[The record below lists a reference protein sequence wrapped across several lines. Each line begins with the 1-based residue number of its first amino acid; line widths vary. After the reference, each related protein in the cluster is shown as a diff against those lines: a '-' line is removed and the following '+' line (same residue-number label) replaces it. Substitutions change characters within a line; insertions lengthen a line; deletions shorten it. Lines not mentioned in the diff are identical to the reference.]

1 MKISAEKVL
10 LIGTGYMAQEYA
22 KVLLALGVE
31 FTVIGRSERGC
42 VNFKEKTG
50 IDAIPGGISQ
60 YLSTVEKVSLP
71 RKAIN
76 AASIESLAGSSID
89 LLNHGVSDILLEKPG
104 ALNKE
109 EFNKLHAVSKQK
121 SANVYIAYNR
131 RFYASTLAAQK
142 MIDEDGGVSSFNFD
156 FTEWAHKIE
165 KLGLGEQVLSSWLIA
180 NSSHVIDMAFF
191 LGGKPRELSCYAGG
205 NIQWHQPGSKFY
217 GAGISETGAPF
228 SYQAD
233 WSSAGRWALYI
244 MTAKRKL
251 IFCPLEGLSVM
262 EKGSVAIKQ
271 IAIEDSLDNKFK
283 PGLYKQVERF
293 LSKQEGRLCTID
305 EHSNMFLICNRLSCL
320 TTNPRND
327 CQIYRRDS
335 LIVE

>member
-1 MKISAEKVL
+1 M
-10 LIGTGYMAQEYA
+10 
-22 KVLLALGVE
+22 
-31 FTVIGRSERGC
+31 
-42 VNFKEKTG
+42 
-50 IDAIPGGISQ
+50 
-60 YLSTVEKVSLP
+60 P

-76 AASIESLAGSSID
+76 AASIDSLAGSSID
-89 LLNHGVSDILLEKPG
+89 LLNHGVNDILLEKPG

-205 NIQWHQPGSKFY
+205 NIQWHQQGSKFY

-233 WSSAGRWALYI
+233 WTSAGRWAVNI
-244 MTAKRKL
+244 MTPKRKL

-262 EKGSVAIKQ
+262 EKGSVAVR
-271 IAIEDSLDNKFK
+271 ELSLDNKLDIEFK
-283 PGLYKQVERF
+283 PGLYKQVESF
-293 LSKQEGRLCTID
+293 LRTDRVRLCHID
-305 EHSNMFLICNRLSCL
+305 DQVEIFVF
-320 TTNPRND
+320 
-327 CQIYRRDS
+327 CQKISRS
-335 LIVE
+335 I